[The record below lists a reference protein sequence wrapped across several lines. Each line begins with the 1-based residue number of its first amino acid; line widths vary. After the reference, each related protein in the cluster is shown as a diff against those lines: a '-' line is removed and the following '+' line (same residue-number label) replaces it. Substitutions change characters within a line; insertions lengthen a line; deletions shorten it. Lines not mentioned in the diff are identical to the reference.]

1 MSGVAVGVAVVG
13 AYGAYESNRQSKR
26 ASKKAGEVQT
36 AASKAGISE
45 ERSQFEQVQKLLSPY
60 VKAGTGA
67 LEQQQ
72 ALAGILGP
80 EAQQRA
86 ISGIE
91 ESPTFGALARQGE
104 EGILQSAAATGGLRG
119 GNVQGALAQFRP
131 ALLQQLIESQY
142 GKLGGIA
149 QLGQASAAG
158 VGSAGLQTGSN
169 IANLLAQSGQAQ
181 AGSIL
186 GQGQAQANLIGGYT
200 QAAGTLLGSYLNRP
214 IPETPPP
221 TETGT
226 QPSNVGGYSI
236 AGGQGLTAEDF

>member
-1 MSGVAVGVAVVG
+1 MAAVAVAAVT
-13 AYGAYESNRQSKR
+13 AYSSYESNRQQKR
-26 ASKKAGEVQT
+26 AAKKAGEAQT
-36 AASKAGISE
+36 AASEAGITE
-45 ERSQFEQVQKLLSPY
+45 ERYQFEQVQKLLSPY
-60 VKAGTGA
+60 TKAGESA

-72 ALAGILGP
+72 ALTGALGP
-80 EAQQRA
+80 EAQREA

-91 ESPTFGALARQGE
+91 ASPTFGALARQGE

-119 GNVQGALAQFRP
+119 GDVQGALAQFRP
-131 ALLQQLIESQY
+131 ALLSQLIESQY

-200 QAAGTLLGSYLNRP
+200 QAAGTLLSAYANRDQTTADDKGS
-214 IPETPPP
+214 
-221 TETGT
+221 
-226 QPSNVGGYSI
+226 
-236 AGGQGLTAEDF
+236 F

>member
-1 MSGVAVGVAVVG
+1 MAEYAAAAVM
-13 AYGAYESNRQSKR
+13 AYGAYESSRTSKR
-26 ASKKAGEVQT
+26 SAKQSIKAMKKAS
-36 AASKAGISE
+36 AAGIAE
-45 ERSQFEQVQKLLSPY
+45 ERSQFEQIQDILSPY
-60 VKAGTGA
+60 VEAGTGA
-67 LEQQQ
+67 LKQQQ

-80 EAQQRA
+80 EAQQKA

-91 ESPTFGALARQGE
+91 ESPTFGALVRQGE

-131 ALLQQLIESQY
+131 ALLSQLIESQY
-142 GKLGGIA
+142 SKLGGIA

-169 IANLLAQSGQAQ
+169 IANLLTQQGQAQ
-181 AGSIL
+181 AGGIL

-221 TETGT
+221 SETGT

-236 AGGQGLTAEDF
+236 AGGQGLTVEEF